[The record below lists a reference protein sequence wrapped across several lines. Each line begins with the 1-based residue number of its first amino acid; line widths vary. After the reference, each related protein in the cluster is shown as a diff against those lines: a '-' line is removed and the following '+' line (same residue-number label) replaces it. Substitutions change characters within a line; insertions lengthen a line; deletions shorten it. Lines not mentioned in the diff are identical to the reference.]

1 MRKLSIGKQKLI
13 IILCAI
19 ALIVVDQL
27 IKLAVVSNMQ
37 LYDTIP
43 IINGVLHITYVL
55 NDGAAFSMLSGQS
68 WILCGVTSAL
78 MIGLIVYFFS
88 KNTTHFPTL
97 CSLGLVISGGI
108 GNLIDRFFRGEALFQ
123 GKVVDFVDFRLI
135 NFAVFNFAD
144 CCVVI
149 GVIVLIVIN
158 VYLLYKEYKENRK
171 NKKNN
176 EVSADE

>member
-1 MRKLSIGKQKLI
+1 MKKLSTGTLKLA
-13 IILCAI
+13 IILCAV

-27 IKLAVVSNMQ
+27 IKFAVVSNME

-43 IINGVLHITYVL
+43 IIDGVIHITYVL

-68 WILCGVTSAL
+68 WVLCGVTSAL
-78 MIGLIVYFFS
+78 MIGLLVYFFS
-88 KNTTHFPTL
+88 KNTTHIPTL

-108 GNLIDRFFRGEALFQ
+108 GNLIDRFFNGDVLFQ
-123 GKVVDFVDFRLI
+123 GKVVDFIDFRLI

-149 GVIVLIVIN
+149 GVILLIVIN
-158 VYLLYKEYKENRK
+158 VYLLYKEYKESK
-171 NKKNN
+171 NKS

>member
-1 MRKLSIGKQKLI
+1 MRKLSIVKTKLI
-13 IILCAI
+13 IILCAL

-27 IKLAVVSNMQ
+27 IKFAVVSNMQ

-43 IINGVLHITYVL
+43 IINNVLHITYVL

-78 MIGLIVYFFS
+78 MIGLLVYFFS
-88 KNTTHFPTL
+88 KSVTHLPTL

-108 GNLIDRFFRGEALFQ
+108 GNLIDRFFRGDVLFQ

-149 GVIVLIVIN
+149 GVVCLIAIN
-158 VYLLYKEYKENRK
+158 AYLLYKEYKD
-171 NKKNN
+171 NKKKT
-176 EVSADE
+176 EVTADE

>member
-1 MRKLSIGKQKLI
+1 MKKLSIGTIKLV
-13 IILCAI
+13 IILCAL
-19 ALIVVDQL
+19 ALIGVDQL
-27 IKLAVVSNMQ
+27 IKFAVVSNME

-43 IINGVLHITYVL
+43 VIDGVIHITYVL

-68 WILCGVTSAL
+68 WVLCGVTSAL
-78 MIGLIVYFFS
+78 MIGLLAYFFS
-88 KNTTHFPTL
+88 KNTTHIPTL

-108 GNLIDRFFRGEALFQ
+108 GNLIDRFFNGDVLFQ
-123 GKVVDFVDFRLI
+123 VKVVDFVDFRLI

-149 GVIVLIVIN
+149 GVILLIVIN
-158 VYLLYKEYKENRK
+158 VYLLYKEYKESK
-171 NKKNN
+171 IKS